1 MRPGRVVMA
10 MTIEK
15 IISGGQT
22 GVDRAALDVAR
33 ACGIP
38 IGGWC
43 PKGRGAEDGV
53 IITAYPLTE
62 TPSAD
67 PEERTGRNVGD
78 ATATLVLVMGV
89 LVEDRADAGTRHT
102 LRVARDLGRPWRSVD
117 LGDPLQRADV
127 VAVTGWLEDN
137 RVRVLNIAGPRE
149 SNAPGIYRAASAY
162 LQDLFRQLG
171 Y

>member
-1 MRPGRVVMA
+1 MA

-22 GVDRAALDVAR
+22 GVDRAALDVALAR
-33 ACGIP
+33 GIP
-38 IGGWC
+38 VGGWC
-43 PKGRGAEDGV
+43 PKGRSAEDGV
-53 IITAYPLTE
+53 IIAAYPLSE

-67 PEERTGRNVGD
+67 PNERTERNVRD

-89 LVEDRADAGTRHT
+89 LIEGPADAGTRHT

-117 LGDPLQRADV
+117 LGDPSERADLAA
-127 VAVTGWLEDN
+127 VARWLDDN

-149 SNAPGIYRAASAY
+149 SNAPGIYCAASAY
-162 LQDLFRQLG
+162 LGDLFRHLG
-171 Y
+171 L

>member
-1 MRPGRVVMA
+1 MRPGRLVMA

-22 GVDRAALDVAR
+22 GVDRAALDVALAR
-33 ACGIP
+33 GIT

-43 PKGRGAEDGV
+43 PKGRSAEDGV
-53 IITAYPLTE
+53 IDAAYPLSE

-67 PEERTGRNVGD
+67 PNERTGRNVGD

-89 LVEDRADAGTRHT
+89 LVEGPADAGTRHT
-102 LRVARDLGRPWRSVD
+102 LRVARDLGRPVLTID
-117 LGDPLQRADV
+117 LGDPVQRTDV
-127 VAVTGWLEDN
+127 GAVARWLDDN

-149 SNAPGIYRAASAY
+149 SNAPGIYRAALSY
-162 LQDLFRQLG
+162 LQDLFRHLG
-171 Y
+171 H